1 MSNKNITKSNC
12 FIFHDVGVKTI
23 NNFVIIRNIKFC
35 DDSVGIIDTYISEKY
50 DNVIEKNA
58 VVHGK
63 KIKHGDLLIE
73 FLRDCGYNGQI
84 YASYSNLK
92 NSIDYPAMYKNVIG
106 CGYAKGELNKAI
118 DNMYKSN
125 RIIVWNNGLAYYK
138 GNSSLS
144 IQSSINPVFS
154 RHIAY

>member
-73 FLRDCGYNGQI
+73 FLRDCGYNGQ
-84 YASYSNLK
+84 NQHG
-92 NSIDYPAMYKNVIG
+92 G
-106 CGYAKGELNKAI
+106 CAI
-118 DNMYKSN
+118 TNIQ
-125 RIIVWNNGLAYYK
+125 RQ
-138 GNSSLS
+138 LS
-144 IQSSINPVFS
+144 
-154 RHIAY
+154 R

>member
-1 MSNKNITKSNC
+1 MQSEQRIFKRIQIRKSIVCDKNKNVSIQYFFVYVMMSNKNITKSNC

-73 FLRDCGYNGQI
+73 FLSCLLYTSPSPRD
-84 YASYSNLK
+84 S
-92 NSIDYPAMYKNVIG
+92 
-106 CGYAKGELNKAI
+106 
-118 DNMYKSN
+118 
-125 RIIVWNNGLAYYK
+125 
-138 GNSSLS
+138 
-144 IQSSINPVFS
+144 
-154 RHIAY
+154 

>member
-1 MSNKNITKSNC
+1 MQSEQRIFKRIQIRKSIVCDKNKNVSIQYFFVYVMMSNKNITKSNC

-84 YASYSNLK
+84 YASYSN
-92 NSIDYPAMYKNVIG
+92 
-106 CGYAKGELNKAI
+106 
-118 DNMYKSN
+118 
-125 RIIVWNNGLAYYK
+125 
-138 GNSSLS
+138 
-144 IQSSINPVFS
+144 
-154 RHIAY
+154 